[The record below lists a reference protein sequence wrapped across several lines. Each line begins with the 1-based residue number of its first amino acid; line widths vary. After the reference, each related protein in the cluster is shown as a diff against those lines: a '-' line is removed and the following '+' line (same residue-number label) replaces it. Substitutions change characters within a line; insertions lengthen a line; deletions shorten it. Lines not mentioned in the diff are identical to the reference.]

1 MNRKIFAFVVALILI
16 VPSPLTAQ
24 QVTAIR
30 GARMIDVTSAKTISD
45 AVVVVRDD
53 RIVAVGPAA
62 MVSIPQGARV
72 IELGDVTLLPG
83 FIDAHTHITGRT
95 LGDPMKDLEVVKDY
109 QGYGAILG
117 VDNALK
123 TLRAGFTTI
132 RVVGSPNFDDMALRQ
147 AITDGRVPGP
157 RMENAGYEIGI
168 TGGHCDENGYKP
180 GLIHYGP
187 EDGVADGV

>member
-30 GARMIDVTSAKTISD
+30 AARMIDVTSAKTISD

-53 RIVAVGPAA
+53 RIFAVGPAA

-72 IELGDVTLLPG
+72 IDLGDVTLLPG

-109 QGYGAILG
+109 QGYGAIMES
-117 VDNALK
+117 
-123 TLRAGFTTI
+123 TTHS
-132 RVVGSPNFDDMALRQ
+132 RHSEQGSPRFALLDRR
-147 AITDGRVPGP
+147 TSTTWRCGR
-157 RMENAGYEIGI
+157 RSL
-168 TGGHCDENGYKP
+168 K
-180 GLIHYGP
+180 
-187 EDGVADGV
+187 VAFQGREWRTPDT